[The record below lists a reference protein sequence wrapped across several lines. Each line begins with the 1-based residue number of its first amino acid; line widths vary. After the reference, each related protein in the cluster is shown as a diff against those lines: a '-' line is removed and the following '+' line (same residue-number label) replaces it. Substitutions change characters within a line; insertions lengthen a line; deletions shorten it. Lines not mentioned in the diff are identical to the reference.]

1 MAEFYKKLYIQFYQ
15 FLYIV
20 NLLITQIY
28 IILIYC
34 ANSVSY
40 THLDVY
46 KRQGE
51 NEAKAGSSSSSCSL
65 AKYNVAKYNPSRSNI
80 LQYEQIIR

>member
-34 ANSVSY
+34 ANFIFLLFLGGYSGDMHPVIPAMC
-40 THLDVY
+40 THLLNCYFDKSRICKVADY
-46 KRQGE
+46 KR
-51 NEAKAGSSSSSCSL
+51 
-65 AKYNVAKYNPSRSNI
+65 R
-80 LQYEQIIR
+80 R